1 MAAQPL
7 TPILKLILPPSRH
20 HVLPRSSKK
29 NFDLCVLTCYII
41 ISGSS
46 DGITAEPEPQFHTG
60 KGSMENEES
69 ENEKI
74 ESGKIENTAETANDI
89 GINNEAEKE
98 GKKENGSG
106 TPSKTQNAK
115 ESMAAFG
122 KTILSYIDKGVEASK
137 KGLKTAGNAISDFG
151 DKSVNRI
158 ELTQLKGR
166 LEKNYADL
174 GKLAYAA
181 LKENTPLSSEN
192 PETAA
197 LVQSI
202 SKNLEDIK
210 KHEENLASEKKK

>member
-1 MAAQPL
+1 
-7 TPILKLILPPSRH
+7 
-20 HVLPRSSKK
+20 
-29 NFDLCVLTCYII
+29 
-41 ISGSS
+41 
-46 DGITAEPEPQFHTG
+46 
-60 KGSMENEES
+60 MENEES

-89 GINNEAEKE
+89 GINNEAEKG
-98 GKKENGSG
+98 GKKENSSG

-181 LKENTPLSSEN
+181 LKENTPLSSEA